1 MTNLLVM
8 KEYLKQFYAKYEVY
22 LHPLTKFLLSLIS
35 LGMINSK
42 LGYMGTINHVSIV
55 LIVALMCSFLPRT
68 CIILFDALFI
78 LLHLYAMALE
88 CAVVALALFLVLF
101 LLYFRFSPKSIIAV
115 VITPICFGLKIP
127 YLVPVAYGLAS
138 TPASAVAVGCG
149 VVAYYLISYMSGN
162 AAAVSGMAADEMVTR
177 FRFVIDGLIGNKAML
192 LTIVAFSITIMVV
205 YIVRRLPI
213 VQSWRIAIL
222 AGVLTDI
229 MVMLI
234 GDLMLDTNLSIS
246 ILGLLGGSIV
256 AALVGEVLRFLL
268 FNVDYYRME
277 RVQFEDDEY
286 YYYVKAVPKITI
298 AKPSKNV
305 KKINS
310 QRRPQHQSS
319 QNK

>member
-22 LHPLTKFLLSLIS
+22 LHPLAKFLLSLIS
-35 LGMINSK
+35 LGMINCK
-42 LGYMGTINHVSIV
+42 LGYMGTIDHASIV

-88 CAVVALALFLVLF
+88 CAIVALALFLVLF

-115 VITPICFGLKIP
+115 VLTPICFGLKVP
-127 YLVPVAYGLAS
+127 YLIPIAYGLAA
-138 TPASAVAVGCG
+138 TPASAVAVSCG

-162 AAAVSGMAADEMVTR
+162 AAAVSGMASDEMITR
-177 FRFVIDGLIGNKAML
+177 FRFVIDGLIGNKAMI

-213 VQSWRIAIL
+213 MQSWRIAIL

-286 YYYVKAVPKITI
+286 YYYVKAVPKISI
-298 AKPSKNV
+298 SKPSRNV

-310 QRRPQHQSS
+310 QRRPQSMSS